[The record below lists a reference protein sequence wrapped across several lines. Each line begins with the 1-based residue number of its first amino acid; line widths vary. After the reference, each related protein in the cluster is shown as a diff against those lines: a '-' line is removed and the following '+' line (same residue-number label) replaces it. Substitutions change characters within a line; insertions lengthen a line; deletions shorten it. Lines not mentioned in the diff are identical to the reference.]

1 MGFPQLHPGEA
12 IFLTRFEADPNKAI
26 GVFGFAR
33 EFTLRQEMDFV
44 WVDAFTKFPS
54 EFRVDLNVNMLALR
68 TMVVDIGQDI
78 WTPPEPGVLPSPQP
92 RLP

>member
-33 EFTLRQEMDFV
+33 AFTLRQEMSYDWVGDFKRIP
-44 WVDAFTKFPS
+44 T
-54 EFRVDLNVNMLALR
+54 EFRVDLNVDMLALR

-92 RLP
+92 RLS